1 MSSFRKTSVLAVIAA
16 LGAFSTFTS
25 AAEGATPSAPAR
37 SVAVSYGHLDLSDT
51 RAINALYRQLASAA
65 ERACGSYDGRDLRER
80 SDWRRCRDTAVS
92 EAIARLVEMR
102 IAALN
107 HQRNSRA
114 TVPAG

>member
-25 AAEGATPSAPAR
+25 AAESATAFAPAR
-37 SVAVSYGHLDLSDT
+37 SVAVSYGHFDLSDA
-51 RAINALYRQLASAA
+51 RSIDALYRQLASAA

-80 SDWRRCRDTAVS
+80 SDWRRCRDEAVS
-92 EAIARLVEMR
+92 EAIARLIEMR
-102 IAALN
+102 IAAVN
-107 HQRNSRA
+107 HQRNRRV

>member
-25 AAEGATPSAPAR
+25 AAEGATPSAAAR

-80 SDWRRCRDTAVS
+80 SDWRRCRDEAVS
-92 EAIARLVEMR
+92 EAISRLVEMR

-114 TVPAG
+114 TAPAG

>member
-16 LGAFSTFTS
+16 LGAFSTFT
-25 AAEGATPSAPAR
+25 

-80 SDWRRCRDTAVS
+80 SDWRRCRDEAVS
-92 EAIARLVEMR
+92 EAISRLVEMR

-114 TVPAG
+114 TAPAG

>member
-51 RAINALYRQLASAA
+51 RGMEYNPLTRRYRLSGDTSVNYLV
-65 ERACGSYDGRDLRER
+65 ACRK
-80 SDWRRCRDTAVS
+80 
-92 EAIARLVEMR
+92 
-102 IAALN
+102 
-107 HQRNSRA
+107 
-114 TVPAG
+114 PA